1 VISLTRLRSTSQTA
15 AVRGDSDVALA
26 CTARACPFAPAL
38 LRTEVCVSKTKRM
51 HLSSRSGCSDAQ
63 AVSPVK
69 TTCSMSEGPSKIERK
84 GMRFPKRLRKYG
96 T

>member
-1 VISLTRLRSTSQTA
+1 MKLRSTSQTA
-15 AVRGDSDVALA
+15 VVRGDSDVELV
-26 CTARACPFAPAL
+26 CKARACPEL

-69 TTCSMSEGPSKIERK
+69 TIRSMSEGPSKKERK
-84 GMRFPKRLRKYG
+84 GMRFPNRLRKYG